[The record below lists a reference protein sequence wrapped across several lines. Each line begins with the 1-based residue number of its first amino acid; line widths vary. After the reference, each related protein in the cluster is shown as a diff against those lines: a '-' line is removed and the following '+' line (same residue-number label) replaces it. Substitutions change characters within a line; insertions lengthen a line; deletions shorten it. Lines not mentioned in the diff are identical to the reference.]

1 MQEAKDQL
9 LKAKILSNGFTPA
22 NEGFDVFREGYNS
35 LGGKLFDNHGAQAK
49 NNYNNN
55 MFLSHLLQTFVK
67 FKSMRRTVFEKYSH
81 AHNLI
86 HTEASILLTI
96 KIL

>member
-49 NNYNNN
+49 NNT
-55 MFLSHLLQTFVK
+55 QTFV
-67 FKSMRRTVFEKYSH
+67 FISFTTNFC
-81 AHNLI
+81 
-86 HTEASILLTI
+86 
-96 KIL
+96 